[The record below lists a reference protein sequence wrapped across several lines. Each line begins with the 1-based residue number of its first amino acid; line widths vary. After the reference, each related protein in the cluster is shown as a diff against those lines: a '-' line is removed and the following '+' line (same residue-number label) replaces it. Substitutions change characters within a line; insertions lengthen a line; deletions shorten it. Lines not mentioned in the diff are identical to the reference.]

1 MSVICE
7 ECGKIYHIPPEKLK
21 ELKEKNGKIKCKVC
35 GFIIP
40 FPEIKEPKAD
50 LLKEKKVHRI
60 KKDEKGEDTYSLPV
74 KGMGL
79 RSKMFF
85 LFLVIPLALMTGS
98 GFFSYTQLQTLSSN
112 IIEESTQAVQ
122 ILAEDKI
129 ANKAESVALQ
139 CRIFLLNRP
148 DITKDDFNYDMDF
161 KKISVQK
168 VGLTGYTALFEISG
182 QQSDWTIWSHINPKI
197 IGISINDSIK
207 KSLGNSYDKFI
218 KILDIGAHG
227 KKAKGYYKWINKNG
241 SIDEMYMAVAPILG
255 TPYLIVSTT
264 KIDEFT
270 QRIKKLEND
279 AQEMTKNTRDMHLA
293 IMIGSLIIL
302 GLSISIYGYKL
313 TRNIKYLTNAADR
326 ISIGELDEK
335 IEIKSNDELGNLAEA
350 ISRMQ
355 DSLKFSIERLKSKI

>member
-21 ELKEKNGKIKCKVC
+21 ELKEKDGKIKCKVC

-40 FPEIKEPKAD
+40 FPEIKESKENLKKA
-50 LLKEKKVHRI
+50 KKSSGTTEKVKI
-60 KKDEKGEDTYSLPV
+60 KKSSSLQIKGL
-74 KGMGL
+74 GL
-79 RSKMFF
+79 QSKMFF
-85 LFLVIPLALMTGS
+85 LFLVIPLVLMTGS
-98 GFFSYTQLQTLSSN
+98 GFFSYTQLQTLSSS
-112 IIEESTQAVQ
+112 IIEESTEAVQ

-148 DITKDDFNYDMDF
+148 DIVKDDFNYDMDF

-168 VGLTGYTALFEISG
+168 VGLTGHTSLFEISG
-182 QQSDWTIWSHINPKI
+182 QHSDWTIWSHINPKI
-197 IGISINDSIK
+197 IGLSINDTIK
-207 KSLGNSYDKFI
+207 KSCGNSYDKFI
-218 KILDIGAHG
+218 KMLDIGAAG
-227 KKAKGYYKWINKNG
+227 KKAKGYYKWTNKDG
-241 SIDEMYMAVAPILG
+241 SVDQMYMAVAPILD

-270 QRIKKLEND
+270 QRIKKLKNN
-279 AQEMTKNTRDMHLA
+279 AAEMTKKTRDIHLG

-313 TRNIKYLTNAADR
+313 TQNIKYLTNAADR
-326 ISIGELDEK
+326 ISIGELGEK
-335 IEIKSNDELGNLAEA
+335 IEIKSKDELGNLAEA